1 MTVLSRLM
9 PLGIATAISVAA
21 VTVMFMTAGPIARVQ
36 PLLPKMHDAIGLAHN
51 SVRQLLP
58 QDGFADAR

>member
-1 MTVLSRLM
+1 VTVLSRLM
-9 PLGIATAISVAA
+9 PLGIATSISVA
-21 VTVMFMTAGPIARVQ
+21 VTVMFMTPGPIERVQ
-36 PLLPKMHDAIGLAHN
+36 PLLPKVHDAIRLAHN